1 MLLFFVWGK
10 GIKAETRT
18 KGVIKMKR
26 SFLVVVLCII
36 AVLGMNIGV
45 CLATIY
51 TAPGPSGTAKIERA
65 AWYED
70 IIVSIPYKVTSEYE
84 TVPGGGRLG
93 PWLKRMEKT
102 QDGYVS
108 RQIGAPSIC
117 SILDVTIYPGSDTLE
132 VIDTRCARAS
142 AIIRVKRKWLPWGL
156 VPVKTEEQLSIS
168 TLVYPYS
175 Q

>member
-51 TAPGPSGTAKIERA
+51 TAPGPSGTAKIERSV
-65 AWYED
+65 WYED
-70 IIVSIPYKVTSEYE
+70 IVVSIPYKVQSCECCYL
-84 TVPGGGRLG
+84 PG
-93 PWLKRMEKT
+93 KRH
-102 QDGYVS
+102 
-108 RQIGAPSIC
+108 P
-117 SILDVTIYPGSDTLE
+117 
-132 VIDTRCARAS
+132 
-142 AIIRVKRKWLPWGL
+142 
-156 VPVKTEEQLSIS
+156 
-168 TLVYPYS
+168 
-175 Q
+175 